1 MKAWKK
7 ISVLS
12 VIVCLY
18 IVIGGVVFMYLE
30 QGESQRAQAEFVDFV
45 KKFLAN
51 NSECGINTNATKQL
65 LRDFEIAR
73 LNHVEVGFGGHPAK
87 VRQQV
92 WSLQNAV
99 VLCFTIITTM
109 GFGWITPRSFGGQ
122 MFCICYAIIGIP
134 LEGYML
140 SVIGETFHFLF
151 LRCSNLFG
159 KGVARIK
166 SKRWRGII
174 GSFAIIATMWAFLI
188 IIPAAIFMQTENWS
202 FQTAQ
207 YFNVVSL
214 TTIGFGDVTPSYA
227 GLPLMQQTIFTKY
240 AYTLGVMLYMFLGL
254 AIICIVCVG
263 VWRYQKKN
271 MKRAVSST
279 RLRLMKRGI
288 GKNSISQTIE

>member
-1 MKAWKK
+1 MKAWTK
-7 ISVLS
+7 ISILS
-12 VIVCLY
+12 VILCLY

-30 QGESQRAQAEFVDFV
+30 QGESTRAQAELFDFV

-51 NSECGINTNATKQL
+51 NSECGIDINATKRML
-65 LRDFEIAR
+65 KDLEIAR
-73 LNHVEVGFGGHPAK
+73 LNHADITFGGHPAEMM
-87 VRQQV
+87 QV

-99 VLCFTIITTM
+99 VLCFTIVTTM

-140 SVIGETFHFLF
+140 SVIGDTFHFLF
-151 LRCSNLFG
+151 LKCSNLFG

-214 TTIGFGDVTPSYA
+214 TTIGFGDVTPSHV
-227 GLPLMQQTIFTKY
+227 GLPLMQQTFFTEY
-240 AYTLGVMLYMFLGL
+240 AYKLGVMLYMFLSM
-254 AIICIVCVG
+254 ASICIVYVG
-263 VWRYQKKN
+263 VWRSQKKN

-279 RLRLMKRGI
+279 RLCLMKRGI
-288 GKNSISQTIE
+288 GKNSTSQTIE